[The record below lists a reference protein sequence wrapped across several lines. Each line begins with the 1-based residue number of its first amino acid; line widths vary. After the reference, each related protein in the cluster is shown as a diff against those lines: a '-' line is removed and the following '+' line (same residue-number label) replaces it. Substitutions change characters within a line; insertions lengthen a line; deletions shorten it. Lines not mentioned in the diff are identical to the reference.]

1 MKRFAHLVVLLVLLA
16 ILCPVLVGCVSAAS
30 VSDASDASRDPS
42 IVYGKK
48 YVNEENGERERST
61 GASSTQEC
69 LVFNKDHTGYF
80 ERRNVY
86 RSSITDQS
94 TTNIYS
100 GKVDFVWRVADNNLV
115 YIFQTKV
122 TYDED
127 NNTGE
132 WNFETSIIFGDE
144 FLVGGGGRFIL
155 EGSDLEKSLEK

>member
-1 MKRFAHLVVLLVLLA
+1 MKRFAKIILLLVLA
-16 ILCPVLVGCVSAAS
+16 SILCSVLVGCVSA
-30 VSDASDASRDPS
+30 ASDASRDPS

-48 YVNEENGERERST
+48 YVSEENGEK
-61 GASSTQEC
+61 GAWSTQEC
-69 LVFNKDHTGYF
+69 LVFNKDHTGYL

-86 RSSITDQS
+86 RSDVGDQS
-94 TTNIYS
+94 TRIFS

-127 NNTGE
+127 DNTGE
-132 WNFETSIIFGDE
+132 WSFETSIICGDE
-144 FLVGGGGRFIL
+144 FLVAGGVRYIL